1 MLPPGLIT
9 RVQAILGLARI
20 GAQPSGPPPAPGLPA
35 APTVTT
41 PAVPAPPGVRAP
53 PTAVPPGP
61 QAPPAD
67 APPLAAP
74 APPRAP
80 APPVISVQL
89 SPVAQAAAQLR
100 APAEP
105 APPLPAAPPP
115 PAPPPPAAPPPAA
128 TLPAAPPPPAAPPA
142 RGPWLGGLQLPP
154 PPPLPSLAAAAP
166 LGDEA
171 HVRLIWASQ
180 ARAGRARTPE
190 RLLRPLLIALGA
202 AGAAAAARSRG
213 SAAPAQQWAARAD
226 RALGQAEAE
235 LTLAPRETS
244 EPLISALQD
253 RGTDP
258 LALRATA
265 REALRTLGVDPDGL
279 HDPWAQELAF
289 GIARAQVRALR
300 RRLAWS
306 ATLTVVLPALIV
318 LLARST
324 GVWR

>member
-20 GAQPSGPPPAPGLPA
+20 GAQPSGPPPAQGLPA

-41 PAVPAPPGVRAP
+41 PGVPAAPGLRAP
-53 PTAVPPGP
+53 PKAVPPGP
-61 QAPPAD
+61 QAPPPD
-67 APPLAAP
+67 APQLAAP
-74 APPRAP
+74 APAKAP
-80 APPVISVQL
+80 ALPVITVQL
-89 SPVAQAAAQLR
+89 SPVAQAAAQPR
-100 APAEP
+100 APAAP
-105 APPLPAAPPP
+105 APPPTPPP
-115 PAPPPPAAPPPAA
+115 LAAPPPPAAPPPAA
-128 TLPAAPPPPAAPPA
+128 TLPAAPPPPATPPA

-154 PPPLPSLAAAAP
+154 APPLPSLAAAAP

-202 AGAAAAARSRG
+202 AGAAAVARSRG

-226 RALGQAEAE
+226 RALGQAEVE
-235 LTLAPRETS
+235 LTQAPREAS
-244 EPLISALQD
+244 EPLISALTD
-253 RGTDP
+253 RGSDP
-258 LALRATA
+258 LVLRAAA
-265 REALRTLGVDPDGL
+265 REALRALGVDPDGL

-289 GIARAQVRALR
+289 GLARAQVRALR